1 VNNFDS
7 AVVVGKAIGGF
18 VGFPWLIAIG
28 FVIARHPLGTRKS
41 LVWLVG
47 GAFAAMG
54 SVALWYVLVESKFG
68 TAITLNELLAAVL
81 TTFISALIFR
91 AIRRAKE
98 RSRQQHDL
106 EGADAP
112 NN

>member
-7 AVVVGKAIGGF
+7 AVVVGNAIGGF

-28 FVIARHPLGTRKS
+28 FVIARHPLGTRQS

-47 GAFAAMG
+47 GALAAMG
-54 SVALWYVLVESKFG
+54 SVALWYVLVESEFG
-68 TAITLNELLAAVL
+68 TAITLNELLASVL

-98 RSRQQHDL
+98 RASQQQDQ
-106 EGADAP
+106 EGTNAP
-112 NN
+112 NP